1 MASLKFVQWC
11 NKCENKTG
19 VLLGNWVSTVESNA
33 TSKEGITPDPALFQP
48 FGLIPSEERISW
60 YPFITGFCKVVSTVK
75 VIKVQKYW

>member
-1 MASLKFVQWC
+1 M
-11 NKCENKTG
+11 
-19 VLLGNWVSTVESNA
+19 STVESNA

-75 VIKVQKYW
+75 VIKVQKY